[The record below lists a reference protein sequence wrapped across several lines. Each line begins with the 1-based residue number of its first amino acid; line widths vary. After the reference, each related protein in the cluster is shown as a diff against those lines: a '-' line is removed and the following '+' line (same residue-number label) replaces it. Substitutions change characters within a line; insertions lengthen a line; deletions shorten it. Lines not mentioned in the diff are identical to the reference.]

1 MSSLKLTNTGQLI
14 TYDSEVN
21 EMLTHE
27 NVEVAIE
34 KDQIVDIG
42 KDLGDADQIVN
53 CDRKLVTPGFVD
65 PHTHPV
71 FLGGDKNEI
80 LDNF

>member
-1 MSSLKLTNTGQLI
+1 MSSLKLTNIGQLI

-53 CDRKLVTPGFVD
+53 CDRKLVTPGVASAGRNR
-65 PHTHPV
+65 HETRRSV
-71 FLGGDKNEI
+71 EAER
-80 LDNF
+80 

>member
-1 MSSLKLTNTGQLI
+1 MSSLKLTNIGQLI

-34 KDQIVDIG
+34 KNQIVDIG
-42 KDLGDADQIVN
+42 KDLGDADSPTSNQLRGV
-53 CDRKLVTPGFVD
+53 
-65 PHTHPV
+65 V
-71 FLGGDKNEI
+71 FLE
-80 LDNF
+80 

>member
-1 MSSLKLTNTGQLI
+1 MSSLKLTNIGQLI

-34 KDQIVDIG
+34 KDQIVG
-42 KDLGDADQIVN
+42 
-53 CDRKLVTPGFVD
+53 
-65 PHTHPV
+65 
-71 FLGGDKNEI
+71 
-80 LDNF
+80 